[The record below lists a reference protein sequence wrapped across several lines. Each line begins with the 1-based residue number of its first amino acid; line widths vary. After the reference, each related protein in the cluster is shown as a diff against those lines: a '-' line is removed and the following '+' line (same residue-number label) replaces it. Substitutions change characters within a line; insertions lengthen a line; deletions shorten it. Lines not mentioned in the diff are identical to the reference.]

1 MSNFKSVIALVPTIL
16 LKKFH
21 PGIMR
26 DPEAFLS
33 PLFVMGK
40 KKKEELPQCPT
51 VRNGL
56 NGSTN
61 EWNN

>member
-40 KKKEELPQCPT
+40 KKKRGVTTMPNSQKW
-51 VRNGL
+51 V
-56 NGSTN
+56 
-61 EWNN
+61 EWIYQ